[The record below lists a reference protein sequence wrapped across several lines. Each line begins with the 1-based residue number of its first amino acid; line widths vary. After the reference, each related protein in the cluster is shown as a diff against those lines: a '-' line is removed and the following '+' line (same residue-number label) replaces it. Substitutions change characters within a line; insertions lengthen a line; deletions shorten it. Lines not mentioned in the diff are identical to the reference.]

1 MLTVYIDSE
10 IFYPGLLGL
19 LYSNKAATCI
29 VQEASVMDTEES
41 GSWQSWGR
49 VDASLTLVYF
59 LVKLSYIFWRLE
71 NETSDVN
78 KALFSNYPSPYLE
91 FHKSQYDNYY
101 DQLSLSAICSS
112 HNLDPE
118 PLLWQE
124 THLLTVIINTSMSI
138 LQDNLHNENQH
149 WWSSSLQWQWQ
160 AFKEVLM
167 ECANCD
173 NN

>member
-1 MLTVYIDSE
+1 M
-10 IFYPGLLGL
+10 G
-19 LYSNKAATCI
+19 
-29 VQEASVMDTEES
+29 TEES

-59 LVKLSYIFWRLE
+59 LVKLSYIFWRWE

-78 KALFSNYPSPYLE
+78 KDLKALFSNYPSPYLE

-138 LQDNLHNENQH
+138 LQDNLQNFPFILYTCMNISIGEVPPSNGSDKHSKK
-149 WWSSSLQWQWQ
+149 SSWN
-160 AFKEVLM
+160 VLNVAIM
-167 ECANCD
+167 IKTG
-173 NN
+173 